1 MASAERATSISNG
14 VTLESSSINTDEATD
29 LLSRVHPPWGP
40 ILATAST
47 VRMAEPAT
55 HKARRHDD
63 VHRRRAKSARDA
75 ELRNDVD
82 AHEAR
87 VGHRVRR
94 RRPQGREE
102 SSDDYAD
109 ADIGDGPQAPD
120 ISGQGKGRVGYA
132 DHDDALVIDGLT
144 LAPKAGGVDDEHVGY
159 GRGRGRDCRRDPQ
172 GGKPLPKSDAED
184 DQQVRGAEHAD
195 RDGACEAG
203 VAPSAS
209 GNAGTEHYLGGD
221 AGKGDG
227 DGGRDVGGGRKHR
240 GAKRP
245 RARLARSQSL
255 TPPAMQV
262 PVTDV
267 NTVPTYGPAE
277 QRARGCRWSTDRR
290 SV

>member
-1 MASAERATSISNG
+1 MWRREPLHPSSFPCTHDGRGSAQVYKCI
-14 VTLESSSINTDEATD
+14 DEKARLLH
-29 LLSRVHPPWGP
+29 LLSC
-40 ILATAST
+40 A
-47 VRMAEPAT
+47 
-55 HKARRHDD
+55 
-63 VHRRRAKSARDA
+63 
-75 ELRNDVD
+75 
-82 AHEAR
+82 AR

-245 RARLARSQSL
+245 RARLARSQQHEGVDGLPIADRCDAPHVDDRHALAVACS
-255 TPPAMQV
+255 QRH
-262 PVTDV
+262 
-267 NTVPTYGPAE
+267 PT
-277 QRARGCRWSTDRR
+277 AREERERMRDWLPDNRDQTG
-290 SV
+290 